1 MLIHAKSDYAI
12 RALLVLADRAPELV
26 KLDVLVAQQAM
37 PRAFLEIILGEL
49 RRAGMVRSRR
59 GPDGGWTMSVPADRI
74 TIGEVIRVV
83 DGPLGVPPQP
93 QVADSGPGNPARH
106 LPTIWLALTASLS
119 RVLDQTTLEQVL
131 TGGLP
136 EQVLELA
143 GAAG

>member
-12 RALLVLADRAPELV
+12 RALLVLADSAPELV
-26 KLDVLVAQQAM
+26 KLDALVEQQAM
-37 PRAFLEIILGEL
+37 PRAFLEVILGEL

-59 GPDGGWTMSVPADRI
+59 GPDGGWTMSMPADRI

-83 DGPLGVPPQP
+83 DGPLGLPPEP
-93 QVADSGPGNPARH
+93 ALTSVAPGNPARH
-106 LPTIWLALTASLS
+106 LPTIWRALSASLS

-143 GAAG
+143 GAGR